1 MECDKKYKFKNYLKF
16 TYEMTAAVGE
26 DNGNDNA
33 CIFHLLDEKLDSNKP
48 SKPYPLCPKTLEKVN
63 SQPIA
68 YFINKVLNVLYPIQQ
83 MTKMFFCADML
94 HHICLL
100 FMLMG

>member
-1 MECDKKYKFKNYLKF
+1 MVMIMLASGYSQTLFLDRY
-16 TYEMTAAVGE
+16 
-26 DNGNDNA
+26 
-33 CIFHLLDEKLDSNKP
+33 IIHLLDEKLDSNKP
-48 SKPYPLCPKTLEKVN
+48 SRPYLLCPKTLEKVN

-94 HHICLL
+94 HHTRICLL